1 MNLFQTT
8 AEKFLEGQMLLIEK
22 PIGWSSFDVVKK
34 IKYLIRK
41 RYNLKKIKVG
51 HAGTL
56 DPLASGL
63 LIICTGKFTKKISK
77 IQEQRKIYTGIITL
91 GGITPS
97 FDLETEIEKN
107 YNTDHISENLIKKTT
122 MKFLGEINQVPPI
135 FSALKKDGER
145 LYEKARRGEKIKI
158 NSRKVTIYKFESKLL
173 HKVNVHFKIE
183 GSKGTYIRSIANDL
197 GATLNCGGYL
207 SKLCRTDI
215 GEFSLSNAMSI
226 NSFEDHINT

>member
-1 MNLFQTT
+1 MNLFQISE
-8 AEKFLEGQMLLIEK
+8 EKFLEGQMLLIEK

-41 RYNLKKIKVG
+41 RYNLKNIKVG

-63 LIICTGKFTKKISK
+63 LIICTGKFTKKISE
-77 IQEQRKIYTGIITL
+77 IQDKRKIYTGIITL
-91 GGITPS
+91 GGTTPS

-107 YNTDHISENLIKKTT
+107 YKTDHISEDLIKKTT
-122 MKFLGEINQVPPI
+122 TKFLGEINQVPPI

-173 HKVNVHFKIE
+173 HKVNVHFIIE
-183 GSKGTYIRSIANDL
+183 CSKGTYIRSIANDL
-197 GATLNCGGYL
+197 GAALNCGGYL

>member
-1 MNLFQTT
+1 
-8 AEKFLEGQMLLIEK
+8 
-22 PIGWSSFDVVKK
+22 
-34 IKYLIRK
+34 
-41 RYNLKKIKVG
+41 
-51 HAGTL
+51 
-56 DPLASGL
+56 L
-63 LIICTGKFTKKISK
+63 LIICTGKFTKKISE
-77 IQEQRKIYTGIITL
+77 IQDKRKIYTGIITL
-91 GGITPS
+91 GGTTPS

-107 YNTDHISENLIKKTT
+107 YKTDHISEDLIKKTT
-122 MKFLGEINQVPPI
+122 TKFLGEINQVPPI

-173 HKVNVHFKIE
+173 HKVNVHFIIE
-183 GSKGTYIRSIANDL
+183 CSKGTYIRSIANDL
-197 GATLNCGGYL
+197 GAALNCGGYL

>member
-1 MNLFQTT
+1 MNLFQISE
-8 AEKFLEGQMLLIEK
+8 EKFLEGQMLLIEK

-63 LIICTGKFTKKISK
+63 LIICTGKFTKKISE
-77 IQEQRKIYTGIITL
+77 IQDKRKIYTGIITL
-91 GGITPS
+91 GGTTPS

-107 YNTDHISENLIKKTT
+107 YKTDHISEDLIKKTT
-122 MKFLGEINQVPPI
+122 TKFLGEINQVPPI

-173 HKVNVHFKIE
+173 HKVNIHFIIE
-183 GSKGTYIRSIANDL
+183 CSKGTYIRSIANDL
-197 GATLNCGGYL
+197 GAALNCGGYL

>member
-1 MNLFQTT
+1 MNLFQISE
-8 AEKFLEGQMLLIEK
+8 EKFLEGQMLLIEK

-56 DPLASGL
+56 DPLATGL
-63 LIICTGKFTKKISK
+63 LIICTGKFTKKISE
-77 IQEQRKIYTGIITL
+77 IQDKRKIYTGIITL
-91 GGITPS
+91 GGTTPS

-107 YNTDHISENLIKKTT
+107 YKTDHISEDLIKKTT
-122 MKFLGEINQVPPI
+122 TKFLGEINQVPPI

-173 HKVNVHFKIE
+173 HKVNVHFIIE
-183 GSKGTYIRSIANDL
+183 CSKGTYIRSIANDL
-197 GATLNCGGYL
+197 GAALNCGGYL